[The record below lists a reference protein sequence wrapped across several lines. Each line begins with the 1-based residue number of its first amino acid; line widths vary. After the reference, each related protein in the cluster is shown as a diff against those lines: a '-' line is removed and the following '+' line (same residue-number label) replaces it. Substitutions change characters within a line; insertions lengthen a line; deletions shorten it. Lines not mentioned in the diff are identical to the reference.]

1 MTEKACELLKV
12 GVWSRGREAVNDV
25 LGYDANPDES
35 RENLDKELERVLIQM
50 PDREFTQFY
59 NKYCEIV
66 YAPTICNASDCI
78 PDAIHIERIDEIIEK
93 IGVIDDVDDFE
104 AAKIAQSDGIKL
116 IDDIDG
122 IYKNFYVDTEDNRKI
137 IEEYITEHPE
147 QLWKE
152 LMGVA

>member
-12 GVWSRGREAVNDV
+12 GVWSRGREAVNYV
-25 LGYDANPDES
+25 IGYNTDPEETK
-35 RENLDKELERVLIQM
+35 ENLDKALDEALLQM
-50 PDREFTQFY
+50 PDKEFVLLY
-59 NKYCEIV
+59 NKYCEKV
-66 YAPTICNASDCI
+66 YATAICNASDCI
-78 PDAIHIERIDEIIEK
+78 PDAIHIERVDEILEELGIY
-93 IGVIDDVDDFE
+93 DDIDDFE